1 MRATITNHDKQRTDS
16 ALIEAFYRGEDD
28 ALSVLSERLSP
39 KLRGLALSRIPRTE
53 VGRYQLAED
62 FVQETFIKVAAT
74 KDRPLS
80 RWKQGKSTVTTWIGT
95 ILKNL
100 IHSHLRTKKNRI
112 RVTTDLWSDS
122 RNKENERLEDNL
134 IDHRLKKSNQVLST
148 ESERKNWLHAISIL
162 PREFH
167 VLISMQ
173 LEGKSHREIASTLGM
188 SRSTV
193 TYRIKNA
200 TNILRKS
207 TAA

>member
-16 ALIEAFYRGEDD
+16 ALIEAFYHGEDD
-28 ALSVLSERLSP
+28 ALSVLSERLYP

-100 IHSHLRTKKNRI
+100 IHSHLRTKKIEFELPLICGRI
-112 RVTTDLWSDS
+112 QEIKKMKDSKIILLITD
-122 RNKENERLEDNL
+122 
-134 IDHRLKKSNQVLST
+134 
-148 ESERKNWLHAISIL
+148 
-162 PREFH
+162 
-167 VLISMQ
+167 
-173 LEGKSHREIASTLGM
+173 
-188 SRSTV
+188 
-193 TYRIKNA
+193 
-200 TNILRKS
+200 
-207 TAA
+207 